1 MIKSISSVNVVGQ
14 RVLLRAG
21 FDVPLEK
28 NVHTEEWQVADDA
41 RIKDALKTIN
51 YLRENKARLVII
63 SHAGRPQGWEADKSL
78 WPAAVK
84 LGELLNLKT
93 VKVSDK
99 LPDYDVPH
107 VYFLDA
113 DITERDF
120 SELSRKIKP
129 GDILFLE
136 NLRFYPQEG
145 DNDETFIQ
153 TLAKFGDIYV
163 NEAFSVSHRMEASTY
178 GVALHMKSY
187 AGISFTK
194 EIESLSKVLRNPQKP
209 LIILMGGAK
218 IADKVE
224 TINNLAKHAQRILIG
239 GAIANTFLKAK
250 GYEIGKSAYASE
262 SVAKELERNF
272 KNKIVLPFDVVVAS
286 SPDAYARCVPV
297 SKIMPPDIIL
307 DIGPE
312 TIRKFSEYIK
322 TARTL
327 VWNGPFGLIESK
339 KFAFGSESI
348 SRAFAAR
355 SKGRAFGVAG
365 GGETLEVL
373 DRAHVSQFI
382 DHLSTGG
389 GAMLEF
395 LAGKKLPAI
404 KALEHV

>member
-1 MIKSISSVNVVGQ
+1 MIKSIKDVAVPGQ

-21 FDVPLEK
+21 FDVPLAK
-28 NVHTEEWQVADDA
+28 NVHSETWEVADNA
-41 RIKDALKTIN
+41 RIKDSLKTIS
-51 YLRENKARLVII
+51 YLREGGAKLII
-63 SHAGRPQGWEADKSL
+63 LSHLDRPVAWEQAKSL
-78 WPAAVK
+78 WPVAVK

-93 VKVSDK
+93 VKILDK

-107 VYFLDA
+107 VYFLDS
-113 DITERDF
+113 DITKQDH
-120 SELSRKIKP
+120 SGLSRKIKP

-136 NLRFYPQEG
+136 NLRFYPQES
-145 DNDETFIQ
+145 DNDESFIE
-153 TLAKFGDIYV
+153 TLEKFGDIYV

-178 GVALHMKSY
+178 GLALRMRSY
-187 AGISFTK
+187 AGISFAK
-194 EIESLSKVLRNPQKP
+194 EIESLSKVLRNPKKP
-209 LIILMGGAK
+209 LVILMGGAK

-224 TINNLAKHAQRILIG
+224 TINNLAKHAEYILIG
-239 GAIANTFLKAK
+239 GALANTFLKAK

-272 KNKIVLPFDVVVAS
+272 KDKIVLPLDAVVAHS
-286 SPDAYARCVPV
+286 ATDAARCVPI
-297 SKIMPPDIIL
+297 SKIMPDDIIL

-322 TARTL
+322 IAKTL

-339 KFAFGSESI
+339 RFTFGSESI
-348 SRAFAAR
+348 SRAFAAQ
-355 SKGRAFGVAG
+355 SKGKAFGVAG

-373 DRAHVSQFI
+373 DNAHVAEFI
-382 DHLSTGG
+382 DHVSTGG

-404 KALEHV
+404 KALDHG